1 MAALTPGHVTRA
13 TRTSQWLPTL
23 GYNDI
28 EREFWYDFLGA
39 MLLFL
44 DLRVARDPRCRPN
57 CKTRDSRS
65 TFCTNSV

>member
-23 GYNDI
+23 GYSDI
-28 EREFWYDFLGA
+28 EREFWYDFLRA

-44 DLRVARDPRCRPN
+44 DLRVARDPRCRP
-57 CKTRDSRS
+57 KPARDSQS